1 MSLDVAELKK
11 MIESENHTAELA
23 GTEFNKMRINVYD
36 VTDFDALT
44 ELENFI
50 QTGRKV
56 HHIQIV
62 SIPHIVVVSSPAR
75 K

>member
-1 MSLDVAELKK
+1 MMSLDVAELKK
-11 MIESENHTAELA
+11 IIESENHTAELA

-50 QTGRKV
+50 
-56 HHIQIV
+56 
-62 SIPHIVVVSSPAR
+62 
-75 K
+75 